1 MLTMTISTY
10 FRFYLAFFNMI
21 LVLVADLLS
30 KYGIRNSVL
39 LKASQRQSQIEMSS
53 KSSDIL

>member
-1 MLTMTISTY
+1 MTISAY

-39 LKASQRQSQIEMSS
+39 LKASQRQSQIEISS

>member
-1 MLTMTISTY
+1 MTISTY

-39 LKASQRQSQIEMSS
+39 LKASQRQSRIEMSS